1 MVLEALDSGQPI
13 DLQNMPPSPQGKAH
27 LAETLSEVSLCYNGI
42 FLHLTAKLLRII
54 GDHLGLRLTAYSNSN
69 QRRKIR

>member
-27 LAETLSEVSLCYNGI
+27 LTKTLLEVSLCCNGI
-42 FLHLTAKLLRII
+42 ILNLIAKL
-54 GDHLGLRLTAYSNSN
+54 
-69 QRRKIR
+69 